1 MNKRNPAGITV
12 RSRKADMYAEIERLR
27 ALLDAQDSEVAML
40 RESNMRLE
48 DRLANAVDAFRALR
62 AERDALKAKSEEQG
76 ALHRDLNEIARR
88 ASVLLKRST
97 QVRDGRVEQYV
108 GGVWTPVPPRVLHY
122 ASKS

>member
-12 RSRKADMYAEIERLR
+12 RSRKADMYEEIERLR

-88 ASVLLKRST
+88 ASVLLKRTT
-97 QVRDGRVEQYV
+97 QVRDGRVMQYAD
-108 GGVWTPVPPRVLHY
+108 GEWTPVPQRVMKF
-122 ASKS
+122 AAG